1 MDDVKNPVIQ
11 LIALL
16 LRHRPHLLQLTHEI
30 LGVFS
35 SVAPWRIWA
44 HSVDQKMAFVWIFWI
59 WACVQSRAE
68 ELDLNSARP
77 FQMSLV
83 YRVKS
88 SIFLGTAANY
98 DSASSCIIS
107 STWSGSCSPM
117 APLLWTILGSPE
129 HLQMWRSLWGCIQEK
144 YGLDATKSFE
154 YLWYWSQCSLLGLR
168 LLMNSEVCRL
178 NWKKLNKINQIKA
191 T

>member
-1 MDDVKNPVIQ
+1 MFQ

-16 LRHRPHLLQLTHEI
+16 LRHRPHLLQIIHELI
-30 LGVFS
+30 GVFS
-35 SVAPWRIWA
+35 SVACCRISA
-44 HSVDQKMAFVWIFWI
+44 HSEDQKMAFK
-59 WACVQSRAE
+59 CLCRAE

-77 FQMSLV
+77 FQMSWV
-83 YRVKS
+83 YSVKS

-129 HLQMWRSLWGCIQEK
+129 HLQMWRSNWGCIQEK
-144 YGLDATKSFE
+144 YGLDATKSFQ

-191 T
+191 I